1 MKYDV
6 FISYSNKDEAI
17 ANDVCHV
24 LEDSG
29 FKCWIAPRNI
39 QPGKQYAREIINGIN
54 SSSMLLLIF
63 TSNSNESEHVIN
75 EVDRAFNAKKTI
87 VPFLAENVVMNE
99 ELDYYLARK
108 QWFVA
113 YPRYSSRLGKLITTL
128 AEILQKPVTGNN
140 RQQVETRDEAVEE
153 GVSTGL
159 WQKVKKTSEVIRD
172 SIGKASSTAEA
183 LLNYEKGTYFSDK
196 GEYEEAAK
204 LYCKSAEQGNVKAQ
218 YNLGYCYYYG
228 QGVSQS
234 YPEAVKWY
242 RKAAQQGDAD
252 AQFWLGFCYENGQGV
267 PESYSEAVKWY
278 RKSAEQGYADAQF
291 WLGVCCEFGN
301 GVPQS
306 YSEATKWYRKAAE
319 QGQQDAKDALKR
331 LGY

>member
-24 LEDSG
+24 LEDGG

-113 YPRYSSRLGKLITTL
+113 YPRYSSRLGELITTL
-128 AEILQKPVTGNN
+128 AEILQKPVTGKN

-153 GVSTGL
+153 SVSTGL
-159 WQKVKKTSEVIRD
+159 WQKVKKTGEVIRD

-183 LLNYEKGTYFSDK
+183 LLNYEKGTYFDDK
-196 GEYEEAAK
+196 GEYE
-204 LYCKSAEQGNVKAQ
+204 
-218 YNLGYCYYYG
+218 
-228 QGVSQS
+228 
-234 YPEAVKWY
+234 EAVKWY
-242 RKAAQQGDAD
+242 RKAAEQGDAN
-252 AQFWLGFCYENGQGV
+252 AQCNLGNCYFNGTGV
-267 PESYSEAVKWY
+267 PQSYSDAVKWY
-278 RKSAEQGYADAQF
+278 RKAAEQGDTDAQC
-291 WLGVCCEFGN
+291 WLGICYYNGH

-306 YSEATKWYRKAAE
+306 YSDAVKWYSKSAEQGNAAAQCNLGICYESGLGVSCSKSEAAKWYRKAAE